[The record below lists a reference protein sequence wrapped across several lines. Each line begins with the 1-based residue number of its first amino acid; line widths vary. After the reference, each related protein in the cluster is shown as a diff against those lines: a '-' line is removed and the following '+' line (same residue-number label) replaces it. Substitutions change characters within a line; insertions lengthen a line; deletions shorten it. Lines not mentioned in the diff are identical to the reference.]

1 MVAAL
6 EIEPERGNL
15 IYNSELANQIS
26 SVAIVA
32 LAVASSPA
40 NPRARR
46 GFGGRQRSTSR
57 VAAAPKAKADARG
70 W

>member
-1 MVAAL
+1 MVATL
-6 EIEPERGNL
+6 EIEPERGKL
-15 IYNSELANQIS
+15 IYSSELASQIA

-40 NPRARR
+40 NPRAR
-46 GFGGRQRSTSR
+46 GFGGRERSTSR
-57 VAAAPKAKADARG
+57 VAAVPKGIADARG

>member
-40 NPRARR
+40 NPRAR